1 MEGTYLAWL
10 DLSGYLGKAEERGMK
25 DFVQEKAR
33 LAVDYGQ
40 WFGPGGN
47 GFIRL
52 NLATSPAW
60 VEKAMDGLVKASQS

>member
-10 DLSGYLGKAEERGMK
+10 DLSGYLGKAEESGMK
-25 DFVQEKAR
+25 RLCPGKAR

-40 WFGPGGN
+40 WFGAGGN

-52 NLATSPAW
+52 NLATSP
-60 VEKAMDGLVKASQS
+60 EGGKSN

>member
-1 MEGTYLAWL
+1 
-10 DLSGYLGKAEERGMK
+10 MK